1 MAIQLVYHEG
11 VTHLLVEGG
20 GEEGDHVR
28 EALEEGGGEVAVVPQ
43 HHQQWAEGA
52 VHQLDVRLGVV
63 RHELGG
69 ME

>member
-1 MAIQLVYHEG
+1 M
-11 VTHLLVEGG
+11 
-20 GEEGDHVR
+20 R

-69 ME
+69 MEYC